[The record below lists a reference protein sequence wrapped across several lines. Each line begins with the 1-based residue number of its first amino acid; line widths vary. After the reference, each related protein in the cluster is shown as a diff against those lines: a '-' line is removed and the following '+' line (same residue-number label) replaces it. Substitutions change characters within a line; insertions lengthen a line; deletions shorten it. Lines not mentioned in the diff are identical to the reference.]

1 MLFSP
6 SEQEDAS
13 QQADL
18 EDMEMALMAFD
29 QLTEVAQEGR
39 EEITEEELVYEWD
52 EVLEETDA
60 DFA

>member
-18 EDMEMALMAFD
+18 EDMEVAFD